1 MQDQILQAL
10 HAGQSARALALAQ
23 DWVAQAPEQVSPW
36 HWLGLA
42 CDAAGQTGAA
52 VTAWTC
58 AQQRLAAQG
67 RAPLP
72 PQSAAVQDWPAMAE
86 RAPDARRVVLV
97 WGAPGSAVDRLA
109 AVMEPVR
116 DHFSADRFG
125 DTPPDDGFQDP
136 ALVAGLANGA
146 LDPAQVAAR
155 WWATLPS
162 RGLVEGTVADWLPWW
177 DNVLLHVLRPHL
189 PEATLVIALR
199 DPRDMLLDWL
209 AYGAAAAFAPGSPQA
224 AADWLAI
231 CLGQVVTLGEEQLFP
246 HRILRTDAIGHD
258 PAAATAQI
266 NQLFN
271 TGLAA
276 PAHLGPPRLPAGH
289 WRQYADMLAEPFA
302 TLAPVAMRLGYP
314 AD

>member
-1 MQDQILQAL
+1 MQDQILHAL
-10 HAGQSARALALAQ
+10 QAGQSASALALAQ
-23 DWVAQAPEQVSPW
+23 DWVAQAPAQVAPW

-42 CDAAGQTGAA
+42 HDAAGQTEAA
-52 VTAWTC
+52 VAAWTRM
-58 AQQRLAAQG
+58 QQQLAAHG

-72 PQSAAVQDWPAMAE
+72 PQGAAIQDWPALAE

-109 AVMEPVR
+109 AVMEPVHH
-116 DHFSADRFG
+116 HFSVDRFS

-136 ALVAGLANGA
+136 ALVAGLADGA
-146 LDPAQVAAR
+146 IDPVRVAAR
-155 WWATLPS
+155 WWAALPG
-162 RGLVEGTVADWLPWW
+162 RGLVEGTAADWLPWW
-177 DNVLLHVLRPHL
+177 DNALLHVLRPHL

-224 AADWLAI
+224 AADWLATS
-231 CLGQVVTLGEEQLFP
+231 LGQVVTLDEEQLFP

-266 NQLFN
+266 NQLFS
-271 TGLAA
+271 TSLVA
-276 PAHLGPPRLPAGH
+276 PPHLGPPRLPAGH
-289 WRQYADMLAEPFA
+289 WRHYAQALAAPFA
-302 TLAPVAMRLGYP
+302 TLAPVARRLGYP
-314 AD
+314 AE